1 MEKIVNVFG
10 KKNVR
15 PFLLLWEKGDYRRGK
30 MKEVKTFGGALLRAN
45 RGLAEGL
52 ALGVRSWWISDIFLE
67 IKIQQGLVM
76 DELWRVRERR
86 TETGWMVEPNLMLLC
101 IFHDIASCISIH
113 LWKVK
118 VAQSCLTLC
127 DPMDYTVHGILQ
139 ARILEWVVFPFT
151 KGSSHPRDRTQV
163 SLTSSHK
170 VSPRILEWVA
180 SPFSRGSS
188 WTRNQTRVSCNAGRF
203 FTNWAIR
210 EVNASLNTIN

>member
-1 MEKIVNVFG
+1 MYSEKKKCKAIPSILRKRGLQKG
-10 KKNVR
+10 KHERSQDFWRSLV
-15 PFLLLWEKGDYRRGK
+15 ESQQS
-30 MKEVKTFGGALLRAN
+30 
-45 RGLAEGL
+45 LAEGL

-67 IKIQQGLVM
+67 IKIQQGLVV

-86 TETGWMVEPNLMLLC
+86 TETGWMVEPNLMLLW
-101 IFHDIASCISIH
+101 IFHAIASCISIH

-118 VAQSCLTLC
+118 VAQSCLTLS
-127 DPMDYTVHGILQ
+127 DPMDYTVPGILQ

-163 SLTSSHK
+163 SLTSSHR

-188 WTRNQTRVSCNAGRF
+188 WTRNQTRVSCIAGRF